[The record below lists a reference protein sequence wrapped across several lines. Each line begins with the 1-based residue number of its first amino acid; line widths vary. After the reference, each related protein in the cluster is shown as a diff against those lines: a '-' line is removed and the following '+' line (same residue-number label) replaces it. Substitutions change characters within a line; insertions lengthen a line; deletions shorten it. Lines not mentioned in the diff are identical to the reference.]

1 MVKDIDRSEQQILG
15 GVLVKNLK
23 ELIKARHDEK
33 NEGTIKKYS
42 DIAPGPNAKKSVKI
56 EKTRFGLRV
65 YGKGPNRNKLVVHTI
80 YSLEN
85 CSNSP
90 KEQVPL
96 DEAWYLH
103 VWLLQEDSNFF
114 ALPFLHCKGFLGFNC
129 IKTEQLCGSH
139 NHERSR
145 HPIFLDH
152 LSVGNA
158 YEINKFR
165 VVHNRR
171 SSKVILHAAMIELN
185 KNITIVP
192 IHKTSQELPM
202 HWFNLIELDQL
213 YQRIN
218 NDVELT
224 DVFGCL
230 TAVQPTEE
238 ITIQKT
244 RVAKK
249 RNLSLKNI
257 KDESVRIT
265 LWGEIATNFENSGI
279 QSLLPPVFVAL
290 TSLKEILF
298 SEAHDQPF
306 VFSIRRFRNSP
317 NTNTTEMYKGC
328 AVDANAES
336 KTIDQLLLLD
346 PALHKNTSFV
356 CQATIVGFDLTRGWW
371 YKSCPSCHKVVKN
384 NSRSLVLAQNLRL
397 AFSAP

>member
-15 GVLVKNLK
+15 GVL
-23 ELIKARHDEK
+23 
-33 NEGTIKKYS
+33 KYS
-42 DIAPGPNAKKSVKI
+42 DTAPGPNTKKSVKI

-80 YSLEN
+80 YPPEN
-85 CSNSP
+85 RSNSP

-96 DEAWYLH
+96 DEAVY
-103 VWLLQEDSNFF
+103 
-114 ALPFLHCKGFLGFNC
+114 
-129 IKTEQLCGSH
+129 
-139 NHERSR
+139 
-145 HPIFLDH
+145 
-152 LSVGNA
+152 VGNA

-171 SSKVILHAAMIELN
+171 SSKVIPHAAMIELN
-185 KNITIVP
+185 KNTTIVP

-213 YQRIN
+213 HQRIN

-224 DVFGCL
+224 GNKFNVFGCL

-249 RNLSLKNI
+249 RNLRLQNI

-265 LWGEIATNFENSGI
+265 LWGETATNFENSGI

-290 TSLKEILF
+290 TSLKVNQYQGNPVLGSTGSTVCVFNPEIPQL
-298 SEAHDQPF
+298 SEYKHKF
-306 VFSIRRFRNSP
+306 KHLRSP
-317 NTNTTEMYKGC
+317 VQILPTSAEMYTGRT
-328 AVDANAES
+328 VDANAES

-346 PALHKNTSFV
+346 PTLHKVT
-356 CQATIVGFDLTRGWW
+356 TIVGFDLTRGWW
-371 YKSCPSCHKVVKN
+371 YKSCPSCHKVVRN
-384 NSRSLVLAQNLRL
+384 NSGSFECNEHSFINRL
-397 AFSAP
+397 PEPW